1 MPEKSHGQK
10 NVVSYSQWGHK
21 ELDATKH
28 TYTHIIGFGLWLGNL
43 GEDVRKQG
51 LTQDGVLLENKGKS
65 MTKCLNKSDLWG
77 RGLKWGYNCG
87 W

>member
-1 MPEKSHGQK
+1 M
-10 NVVSYSQWGHK
+10 SYSQWGHK

-28 TYTHIIGFGLWLGNL
+28 THIHIIGFGFWLGSL
-43 GEDVRKQG
+43 EEDVRKQG
-51 LTQDGVLLENKGKS
+51 LTLDGVLLESKGKT